1 MFYLSVPFDFYS
13 SGVLEAFAKTMG
25 RKECLEAGLVGP
37 CPTALVRGH
46 VVVECNTELG
56 VATTPCKFFS
66 LVTSQCRSVTL
77 FCGRQCEVM
86 SAVTVTLLLSH
97 FEIRKGVSDVPTKPL
112 FL

>member
-25 RKECLEAGLVGP
+25 RKECLEVGLVGP

-56 VATTPCKFFS
+56 VATTPCKLF
-66 LVTSQCRSVTL
+66 LLLHRSVAAL
-77 FCGRQCEVM
+77 PYF
-86 SAVTVTLLLSH
+86 AVGSVKL
-97 FEIRKGVSDVPTKPL
+97 
-112 FL
+112 

>member
-56 VATTPCKFFS
+56 VATTPCKFF
-66 LVTSQCRSVTL
+66 LLLNRSVAAL
-77 FCGRQCEVM
+77 PYF
-86 SAVTVTLLLSH
+86 AVGSVKL
-97 FEIRKGVSDVPTKPL
+97 
-112 FL
+112 